1 MRLLLLVVATCLVA
15 AGVLVSGLGILQLAP
30 APRVIRPPAV
40 LSDISPS
47 SSRKIVASTIS
58 LASFRVPTTKYAW
71 VGNRRILM
79 PDTPDSLSFDIAH
92 GGPQAIAAVD
102 NGRMNQFYLESHAI
116 QDSVDA
122 ADSEFRRKDI
132 PAYYTYAGDFAL
144 ADHFFSN
151 VLGPSF
157 PNHMAL
163 ITGNT
168 FNLIDNP
175 QNPNKSHDIRWGC
188 DGATNSRAPTFVNGK
203 RHYVFPCF
211 NTQTLTDEANAAGV
225 SWRDYALP
233 SGKFGYVWNALDA
246 IKHIRYSS
254 QWHTNVSPPSQFP
267 IDVREGKL
275 PAITW
280 LTPPLAESE
289 HPPYSECLGENW
301 TVHEINTIMRSP
313 DWRNTVIVLTWDDYG
328 GFYDHVAAP
337 HTSRYQLGPRVPTV
351 MISPYSRPHFIDHSL
366 FTFSSIVKFVEQ
378 QYNLPQDTSYDRS
391 VASIGDMLNLK
402 QKPLAPV
409 VLHAKTCPNSSNPGV
424 ILY

>member
-1 MRLLLLVVATCLVA
+1 MPCRGRRPRIWAGHSSIGASSPCNPATC
-15 AGVLVSGLGILQLAP
+15 GPI
-30 APRVIRPPAV
+30 RHIVI
-40 LSDISPS
+40 
-47 SSRKIVASTIS
+47 IVKENR
-58 LASFRVPTTKYAW
+58 SFDNIFGQFPGADGTKYAW

-92 GGPQAIAAVD
+92 GGPQAIAAVN

-157 PNHMAL
+157 PNHLAL

-233 SGKFGYVWNALDA
+233 RGKFGYVWNALDA

-254 QWHTNVSPPSQFP
+254 QWHT
-267 IDVREGKL
+267 K
-275 PAITW
+275 
-280 LTPPLAESE
+280 
-289 HPPYSECLGENW
+289 
-301 TVHEINTIMRSP
+301 
-313 DWRNTVIVLTWDDYG
+313 
-328 GFYDHVAAP
+328 
-337 HTSRYQLGPRVPTV
+337 
-351 MISPYSRPHFIDHSL
+351 
-366 FTFSSIVKFVEQ
+366 
-378 QYNLPQDTSYDRS
+378 
-391 VASIGDMLNLK
+391 
-402 QKPLAPV
+402 
-409 VLHAKTCPNSSNPGV
+409 
-424 ILY
+424 